1 MSVLIF
7 AGPSALA
14 RSGDL
19 LGDFLDSRDVLDWDF
34 INDYFLVLDSFSL
47 CLRSWIASKC
57 SALPDLDT

>member
-19 LGDFLDSRDVLDWDF
+19 LGDFLDSREVLDWDF

-47 CLRSWIASKC
+47 C
-57 SALPDLDT
+57 